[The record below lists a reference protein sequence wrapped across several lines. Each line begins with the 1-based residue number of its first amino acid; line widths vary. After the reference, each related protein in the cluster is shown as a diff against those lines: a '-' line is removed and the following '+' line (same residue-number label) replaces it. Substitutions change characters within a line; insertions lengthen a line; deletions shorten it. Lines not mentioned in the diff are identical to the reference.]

1 MQKGYM
7 LLYYIAQQYV
17 FFTILTDIL
26 LLKKYLLIFY
36 CRLLLFTNNQVLSP
50 LPKKK
55 FWLRHCWAV
64 SFMIRTYCTHFIHIL
79 LHYTYVL
86 YVLALKEITFRGTK
100 FEAARVACILA
111 KCVTTRLWEQS
122 KFVSKLIPKVGPV
135 LAGDFVLNGKT
146 TLKSIRDTD
155 PRDIER
161 VSLIIYAC
169 EKMSK
174 LGMFY
179 RRYRYN
185 CFSNS

>member
-1 MQKGYM
+1 MFRPPPQAKILPTPLLGCKLYDM
-7 LLYYIAQQYV
+7 YLLYA
-17 FFTILTDIL
+17 F
-26 LLKKYLLIFY
+26 
-36 CRLLLFTNNQVLSP
+36 
-50 LPKKK
+50 
-55 FWLRHCWAV
+55 
-64 SFMIRTYCTHFIHIL
+64 
-79 LHYTYVL
+79 YTYIVTL
-86 YVLALKEITFRGTK
+86 YVLALKEIALRGTK

-161 VSLIIYAC
+161 VSLINYAC
-169 EKMSK
+169 EKMPK

-179 RRYRYN
+179 GRYGYN
-185 CFSNS
+185 CFSNSREFSKIELKTAYKL